1 MLHRPQPLQAFKTVY
16 PVPVEEET
24 EDAGRVFD
32 FLFRNVQ
39 EVSPPSDLNLNDP
52 NLIRQQQQDQQGGVY
67 YKPVEQVSQLLLD
80 KVFLRWAI
88 PGRLL
93 SSLLFVIVQ
102 LLDKICPKMGFEP
115 RISGVGSDRSTN

>member
-1 MLHRPQPLQAFKTVY
+1 MNRSNIEDIFSWMPRIKPGAAGWEAQTLPRWLHRPQLLQVFKTVY

-80 KVFLRWAI
+80 KVF
-88 PGRLL
+88 
-93 SSLLFVIVQ
+93 
-102 LLDKICPKMGFEP
+102 
-115 RISGVGSDRSTN
+115 

>member
-1 MLHRPQPLQAFKTVY
+1 MFKTVY

-80 KVFLRWAI
+80 KVF
-88 PGRLL
+88 
-93 SSLLFVIVQ
+93 F
-102 LLDKICPKMGFEP
+102 KMGQSRPVTFVSSICNCTIA
-115 RISGVGSDRSTN
+115 R